1 MKDQY
6 DAFIGCKVSPQE
18 KQKLELLAQQ
28 THRHISQVI
37 RLLISQAE
45 LADEPD
51 IRLGNSPPAED
62 QQIPLQATGG

>member
-1 MKDQY
+1 MEDQY
-6 DAFIGCKVSPQE
+6 GAFVGCKVSPRE
-18 KQKLELLAQQ
+18 KEKLELLAQQ
-28 THRHISQVI
+28 THRHISQVL

-51 IRLGNSPPAED
+51 IRLGNGPQAED